1 MFQTTRNP
9 QWRVR
14 VAVAGAIALAASLAA
29 CSSSKSNSTSPS
41 SATTAAGG
49 ASSSTTAAATTAGA
63 AAAFKVD
70 TSNCTNASAA
80 SAKITKTWKVGYSAP
95 LSGPVAGV
103 VTYALDGYKARIAAE
118 NAAGGIN
125 GVKISVSYKDDQ
137 FTPDKAKANE
147 VQFIQS
153 AHVDSLATFGSGP
166 VGAMADDQNAACVP
180 LLYPSSS
187 VQQYR
192 NISQYPWTVQFL
204 PAGDAEARY
213 DVNYIK
219 AKFPKGAT
227 IGIAENQTASGVGE
241 YQAFKA
247 AAKGTNLTIKV
258 VADETDPN
266 AAATKLAAAKVDV
279 VYNAGIS
286 NDCPA
291 LVVALGRIG
300 FKPSFVLNPDN
311 CADTTAYIAS
321 GAAANGNVIPSYL
334 KDPSDPANANDPG
347 VKTYLSEVTGADKDN
362 AITVAGWVEADLTIN
377 TLKQAAKL
385 PGGLSHVTA
394 IEAARDQNYASPM
407 LRTGVTWVS
416 TPKSL
421 VGFSGF
427 QTLVWN
433 SATKKFKKDGAV
445 ISVGAS

>member
-1 MFQTTRNP
+1 LQ
-9 QWRVR
+9 
-14 VAVAGAIALAASLAA
+14 VAVAGAVALAAILSA
-29 CSSSKSNSTSPS
+29 CSSSKGSSSSSS
-41 SATTAAGG
+41 SAATSAGS
-49 ASSSTTAAATTAGA
+49 ASSSAA

-70 TSNCTNASAA
+70 TSDCTDPSSAT
-80 SAKITKTWKVGYSAP
+80 AKVTDTWKIGYSAP

-103 VTYALDGYKARIAAE
+103 VTYALDGYKARIAAQ

-125 GVKISVSYKDDQ
+125 GVKISVDYKDDQ
-137 FTPDKAKANE
+137 YTPDKAKANE
-147 VQFIQS
+147 VEFIQS
-153 AHVDSLATFGSGP
+153 EKVDSLATFGSGP

-192 NISQYPWTVQFL
+192 DISQYPWTVQFL

-219 AKFPKGAT
+219 SKFPNGAKV
-227 IGIAENQTASGVGE
+227 GIAENQTASGVGE
-241 YQAFKA
+241 YQAFQD
-247 AAKGTNLTIKV
+247 AAKGTNITIAV

-279 VYNAGIS
+279 VYNAGIT

-300 FKPSFVLNPDN
+300 FKPQFVLNPDN
-311 CADTTAYIAS
+311 CADSTAYVAS
-321 GAAANGNVIPSYL
+321 GAPADGNVIPSYL
-334 KDPSDPANANDPG
+334 KDPADPANANDAG
-347 VKTYLSEVTGADKDN
+347 VKTYLSQVTTADKN
-362 AITVAGWVEADLTIN
+362 NTITVAGWTEADLTIN
-377 TLKQAAKL
+377 TLLQASKM

-407 LRTGVTWVS
+407 LRTGVNWVS
-416 TPKSL
+416 TPTSL
-421 VGFSGF
+421 IGFSGF
-427 QTLVWN
+427 QTLVWDAA
-433 SATKKFKKDGAV
+433 SKTFKTDGGV
-445 ISVGAS
+445 ISVGAK